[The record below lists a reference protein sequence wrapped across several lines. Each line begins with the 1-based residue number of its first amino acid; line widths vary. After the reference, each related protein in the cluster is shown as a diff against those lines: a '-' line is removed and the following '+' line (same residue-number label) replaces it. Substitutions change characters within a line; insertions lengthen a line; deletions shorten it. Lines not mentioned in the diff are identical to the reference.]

1 MVLVHSAFALGEA
14 PALDV
19 TPELVSSIRGELIAR
34 TPAHRLTHVLGVEGM
49 AVVLAA
55 RHGMDPARA
64 HLAALLH
71 DIAKSLP
78 PNLQRER
85 LDACTVVVPEEED
98 RHHPQVWHGF
108 VGAQEAHDRYGI
120 TEPEV
125 LEAVAYHPTGKAGI
139 GQAGLILF
147 TADFLEPSRHWTGVE
162 EVRSRLMAEPLINA
176 AFEVAQLKINHLAA
190 AGKPLHS
197 RTQDMASW
205 LQTLLEKG
213 SVHRA

>member
-1 MVLVHSAFALGEA
+1 
-14 PALDV
+14 
-19 TPELVSSIRGELIAR
+19 
-34 TPAHRLTHVLGVEGM
+34 
-49 AVVLAA
+49 
-55 RHGMDPARA
+55 
-64 HLAALLH
+64 
-71 DIAKSLP
+71 
-78 PNLQRER
+78 
-85 LDACTVVVPEEED
+85 VVVPEEED

-120 TEPEV
+120 TDPEV